1 MRYTEFKVGEREFK
15 LRLGAGEI
23 VNLEK
28 KLGKNPLDIL
38 MNVEKGE
45 LPKIGDT
52 LTILHA
58 AMQKFHHGMTMEKV
72 YQLYDEYVDEGNTY
86 TDLIPVILEVFKV
99 SGFFKEA
106 QIEGK

>member
-1 MRYTEFKVGEREFK
+1 MKYTEFKVGEKEFK

-58 AMQKFHHGMTMEKV
+58 AMQKFHHNMTMEKV
-72 YQLYDEYVDEGNTY
+72 YQLYDEYVDEGNAY

-106 QIEGK
+106 QVEGK

>member
-1 MRYTEFKVGEREFK
+1 MRYTEFKVGEKEFK

-52 LTILHA
+52 LAILHA
-58 AMQKFHHGMTMEKV
+58 AMQKFHHNITMEKV
-72 YQLYDEYVDEGNTY
+72 YQLYDEYVDEGNAY
-86 TDLIPVILEVFKV
+86 TDLIPIVLEVFKV

-106 QIEGK
+106 QVEGK